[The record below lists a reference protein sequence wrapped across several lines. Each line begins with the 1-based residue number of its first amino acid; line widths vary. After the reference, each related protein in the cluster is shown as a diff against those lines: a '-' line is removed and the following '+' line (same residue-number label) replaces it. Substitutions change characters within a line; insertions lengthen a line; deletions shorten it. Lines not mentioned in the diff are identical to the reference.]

1 VASNNF
7 TTAIG
12 QQAIASAPLSTA
24 IGDNSQALA
33 SNSVALGANSIASR
47 PNTVS
52 VGSPGAE
59 RIIANV
65 APGVLGT
72 DAVNVNQL
80 NGAFNS
86 LSTSI
91 SNVRSEERRG
101 IAAAMAAPQ
110 GTTPIRPGG
119 TTVAVSGG
127 FFESQAGVGVS
138 VEHRFAA
145 APNLVVYGSYGNS
158 GPQNVGRVGAA
169 WEF

>member
-1 VASNNF
+1 V
-7 TTAIG
+7 G
-12 QQAIASAPLSTA
+12 
-24 IGDNSQALA
+24 
-33 SNSVALGANSIASR
+33 
-47 PNTVS
+47 S
-52 VGSPGAE
+52 VGGE

-80 NGAFNS
+80 TSAFTS

-91 SNVRSEERRG
+91 NNVRTEERRG

-119 TTVAVSGG
+119 TTVAVAGG
-127 FFESQAGVGVS
+127 FFENQAGVGVA

-145 APNLVVYGSYGNS
+145 APNLVVFGAYGNS
-158 GPQNVGRVGAA
+158 GPQNVGRVGAS
-169 WEF
+169 WEW

>member
-1 VASNNF
+1 MADVS
-7 TTAIG
+7 G
-12 QQAIASAPLSTA
+12 
-24 IGDNSQALA
+24 LA
-33 SNSVALGANSIASR
+33 K
-47 PNTVS
+47 
-52 VGSPGAE
+52 

-80 NGAFNS
+80 NSAFSS

-91 SNVRSEERRG
+91 NNVRTEERRG
-101 IAAAMAAPQ
+101 LAAAMAAPQ

-127 FFESQAGVGVS
+127 FFENQAGVGIS
-138 VEHRFAA
+138 IEHRFAA
-145 APNLVVYGSYGNS
+145 APNLVVYGAYGNS